1 MIELD
6 KQSSEDEMLNQEIL
20 LEIKPKCEKI
30 IEKEINMAELMQE
43 KIGELNEQEKLD
55 FKDWSKDSFEKILY
69 RKFKHLSF
77 WPFQYE
83 AIHNI
88 LN

>member
-43 KIGELNEQEKLD
+43 KIGELNE
-55 FKDWSKDSFEKILY
+55 
-69 RKFKHLSF
+69 
-77 WPFQYE
+77 
-83 AIHNI
+83 
-88 LN
+88 